1 MKEAGIDT
9 VSYPAH
15 SVRGAATSAAKARG
29 LSMAAIC
36 KAAGWSGCQTFTRF
50 YDREVEAENI
60 SSTILRTTS
69 ANETTI
75 VDEWLRTVSH
85 GHGGYT

>member
-9 VSYPAH
+9 VSFSAH

-36 KAAGWSGCQTFTRF
+36 KSAGWSGCQTFARY
-50 YDREVEAENI
+50 YDREVQLENV
-60 SSTILRTTS
+60 SSTILRT
-69 ANETTI
+69 AAEETAI
-75 VDEWLRTVSH
+75 VDEVMRTVSH
-85 GHGGYT
+85 DHGGYT